1 MTKRVHIK
9 SAQIEQFGMLS
20 HRVFEFSNHQFV
32 VLLGLN
38 ESGKSTLSEA
48 MAWIFAGRRSD
59 VSIGRRFIGGG
70 SVQDAVLTGT
80 VTGNIDNE
88 SFSIRRE
95 FRIRKATKGK
105 SPADPAPE
113 FSFDNVASVIA
124 NWENRIGVYNGDDY
138 ALRYRITGPYDPANI
153 VEVKQLLEALSM
165 GTTVHKS
172 PAKVLAIM
180 EEVGIELVSVSKSV
194 QLLGA
199 KKQKNRFG
207 QLKAE
212 LEENSKKL
220 DKIKKSQ
227 GEILELEGKLSTC
240 DVEKAKKQKE
250 RKSFAANEAI
260 LEAYKIA
267 LPILSEIN
275 QLENELSSQPEVSP
289 KWLPAIEQQITFEI
303 TAKGLMSAEET
314 LRSSQEKLQQEAYR
328 IGLTDQELLTIEVP
342 ASKVSEFNSLAR
354 QRDDVETREGNETQN
369 LNDQKSKL
377 TQQSGDLNQM
387 AMELDID
394 LESLMRLGRA
404 IPDEQAFGDVVRN
417 WATQIQTT
425 ATRASSLETL
435 KSKEVSVLQKIEDFK
450 ARPSSGLVA
459 SGPSSSA
466 VGRLGKYQKP
476 LAVALLAVPVIAA
489 SIDPKYGY
497 VAAVFSALAM
507 VAILRSSGPGISVA
521 TTLDEGQQLDGE
533 LRRVG
538 DEIEEQVRS
547 IAESERNEES
557 LSQRVVDALR
567 SYGFRGDSPLVRAQG
582 IRSRL
587 PAIGTAVR
595 EYSDAAFEI
604 ERLNGVLSGLAQDLI
619 RIKSGIAQLA
629 VDLQLSRFSESLSE
643 SLMRDFAEVAVLRAT
658 NQTNRDSVSES
669 RAEIEGILGSSIESM
684 SGEAVLAEFQAAQS
698 LHSKRAGI
706 LTKTREAKDKITY
719 QMTQQ
724 PRLVERIDNPI
735 SESEIASELEVI
747 RSDIEIIDLAI
758 EEQQQQKFALEQEVA
773 QYFVRDDLVE
783 VKQKA
788 SQLLETQKSV
798 VTEGAA
804 WWLAHKII
812 SDIKEEVEKSSQPE
826 LVQRASGIASAI
838 TGGAWSGFI
847 LDDDQRIQVQQGAVR
862 IEQESLSAGSKDL
875 LRLAIRLAVAEMH
888 REKSQIALPIFLD
901 DPTTSIDDER
911 APRLFDILKQFSEHH
926 QLIMTTHDERSCAQA
941 EAVGA
946 FKIEM
951 K

>member
-113 FSFDNVASVIA
+113 ISFDNVASVIA

-369 LNDQKSKL
+369 L
-377 TQQSGDLNQM
+377 
-387 AMELDID
+387 
-394 LESLMRLGRA
+394 
-404 IPDEQAFGDVVRN
+404 
-417 WATQIQTT
+417 
-425 ATRASSLETL
+425 
-435 KSKEVSVLQKIEDFK
+435 
-450 ARPSSGLVA
+450 
-459 SGPSSSA
+459 
-466 VGRLGKYQKP
+466 
-476 LAVALLAVPVIAA
+476 
-489 SIDPKYGY
+489 
-497 VAAVFSALAM
+497 
-507 VAILRSSGPGISVA
+507 
-521 TTLDEGQQLDGE
+521 
-533 LRRVG
+533 
-538 DEIEEQVRS
+538 
-547 IAESERNEES
+547 
-557 LSQRVVDALR
+557 
-567 SYGFRGDSPLVRAQG
+567 
-582 IRSRL
+582 
-587 PAIGTAVR
+587 
-595 EYSDAAFEI
+595 
-604 ERLNGVLSGLAQDLI
+604 
-619 RIKSGIAQLA
+619 
-629 VDLQLSRFSESLSE
+629 
-643 SLMRDFAEVAVLRAT
+643 
-658 NQTNRDSVSES
+658 
-669 RAEIEGILGSSIESM
+669 
-684 SGEAVLAEFQAAQS
+684 
-698 LHSKRAGI
+698 
-706 LTKTREAKDKITY
+706 
-719 QMTQQ
+719 
-724 PRLVERIDNPI
+724 
-735 SESEIASELEVI
+735 
-747 RSDIEIIDLAI
+747 
-758 EEQQQQKFALEQEVA
+758 
-773 QYFVRDDLVE
+773 
-783 VKQKA
+783 
-788 SQLLETQKSV
+788 
-798 VTEGAA
+798 
-804 WWLAHKII
+804 
-812 SDIKEEVEKSSQPE
+812 
-826 LVQRASGIASAI
+826 
-838 TGGAWSGFI
+838 
-847 LDDDQRIQVQQGAVR
+847 DDQN
-862 IEQESLSAGSKDL
+862 
-875 LRLAIRLAVAEMH
+875 
-888 REKSQIALPIFLD
+888 
-901 DPTTSIDDER
+901 
-911 APRLFDILKQFSEHH
+911 
-926 QLIMTTHDERSCAQA
+926 
-941 EAVGA
+941 
-946 FKIEM
+946 
-951 K
+951 